1 MARTDLRSSQGRRLT
16 IAFAVAIGT
25 VGALSI
31 AVVPMRAIT
40 RADAKKVDGAKK
52 NDPYASFVEPTRFK
66 NGENWSGVG
75 KAIYDQGAY
84 SPFAQG
90 TGTLISPCH
99 VLTAGHV
106 FFPSNDPRGGIG
118 NKPNPNFATF
128 TLVPGA
134 PGDPGEKT
142 YEGDKIF
149 LGLWT
154 DPDKPPTDATG
165 ERIGYKYDKNKAV
178 KDSGHRIVDA
188 TNKLTRDDI
197 AILKLKE
204 SVPRKLSIGKNA
216 YDIEI
221 CDGLGQSNNFT
232 DACSINRGEIDR
244 ENNPGYTIPNVPNA
258 NAVKVGFGDA
268 GDGADGASLAYG
280 GKREMFNVIDTLGTA
295 LDDWVSDTVTGRNPP
310 GNDAKIRKH
319 PAPVNTLV
327 YDFDNPNDV
336 D

>member
-118 NKPNPNFATF
+118 NKPNPNFAKTSQIETEASKVDQRKRPRF
-128 TLVPGA
+128 PWISLGGNQSFQRFALTPWAENSLVRLL
-134 PGDPGEKT
+134 
-142 YEGDKIF
+142 F
-149 LGLWT
+149 
-154 DPDKPPTDATG
+154 PP
-165 ERIGYKYDKNKAV
+165 
-178 KDSGHRIVDA
+178 
-188 TNKLTRDDI
+188 
-197 AILKLKE
+197 
-204 SVPRKLSIGKNA
+204 
-216 YDIEI
+216 
-221 CDGLGQSNNFT
+221 
-232 DACSINRGEIDR
+232 
-244 ENNPGYTIPNVPNA
+244 
-258 NAVKVGFGDA
+258 
-268 GDGADGASLAYG
+268 
-280 GKREMFNVIDTLGTA
+280 
-295 LDDWVSDTVTGRNPP
+295 
-310 GNDAKIRKH
+310 
-319 PAPVNTLV
+319 PAPAPLARLSRR
-327 YDFDNPNDV
+327 
-336 D
+336 